1 MSPHW
6 LFAVIMTLSISAA
19 ISHAVGSNNI
29 GELVSMAVILG
40 LALACVGIALLA
52 TRKYWK
58 DARRLA

>member
-6 LFAVIMTLSISAA
+6 LFAAIMTLSVSAA
-19 ISHAVGSNNI
+19 ISHAVVTNNMDT
-29 GELVSMAVILG
+29 LVNMVVILG
-40 LALACVGIALLA
+40 LALACVGIALLV